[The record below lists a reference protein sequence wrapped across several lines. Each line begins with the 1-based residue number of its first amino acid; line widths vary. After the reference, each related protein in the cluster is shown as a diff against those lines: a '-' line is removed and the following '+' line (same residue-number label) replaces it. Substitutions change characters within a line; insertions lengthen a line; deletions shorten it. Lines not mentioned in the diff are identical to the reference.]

1 MPLSPFSP
9 FSPFSPVSYSVTSS
23 RTRQRDIHAVNKV
36 VFYILLPS
44 AVLLAL
50 GLNTNLRDGAVWR
63 FVGGFLLLRAIC
75 LVVVW
80 VVHGLVRRQS
90 VAYVTIQWMVT
101 CWVST
106 VVLGIPL
113 LIATLGPQY
122 GSLGAVAAISSFIF
136 QLPVMLVLLE
146 GSVDT
151 AGFEDRRVA
160 GKDKYAQM
168 RKNEGG
174 EDRSRAPALE
184 QGSDQERHQEREVGG
199 RDAGASED
207 ALDVEADVLMGPST
221 TRHHAYTVRLTK
233 AQARYVGIKL
243 LRNPIL
249 WAIVIGFILS
259 ITTLGPRY
267 LSPGNPPL
275 RPNCDYAVG
284 AGFINLTL
292 RYFAQCTEPIALLA
306 VGMFLY
312 AKNPIACGLLPSI
325 GYMIIKLIVVPGL
338 MVGCA
343 FAVGISGA
351 EGRAAVLLASL
362 PVSPTSYTMS
372 DKYGVGRDVAESN
385 VFWGNLLVLP
395 TTIAWNAFMDAI
407 GLFEF
412 VPPPGLDSNPAC
424 AAA

>member
-1 MPLSPFSP
+1 
-9 FSPFSPVSYSVTSS
+9 
-23 RTRQRDIHAVNKV
+23 
-36 VFYILLPS
+36 
-44 AVLLAL
+44 
-50 GLNTNLRDGAVWR
+50 
-63 FVGGFLLLRAIC
+63 
-75 LVVVW
+75 
-80 VVHGLVRRQS
+80 
-90 VAYVTIQWMVT
+90 MVT

-151 AGFEDRRVA
+151 SGFEDRRAA
-160 GKDKYAQM
+160 GKKRHAQPQTN
-168 RKNEGG
+168 KGG
-174 EDRSRAPALE
+174 EDRSQTPALE
-184 QGSDQERHQEREVGG
+184 HGSDQEFNQESEVEGS
-199 RDAGASED
+199 DAGANNDEVGV
-207 ALDVEADVLMGPST
+207 DVEADVLMEPST

-233 AQARYVGIKL
+233 AQARYIGIKL

-292 RYFAQCTEPIALLA
+292 RYFAACTEPIALLA

-312 AKNPIACGLLPSI
+312 AKNPLACGLLPSI

-343 FAVGISGA
+343 FAVGLSGA

-412 VPPPGLDSNPAC
+412 VPPPGLESNPAC